1 MVLRLF
7 PLIAYLASSA
17 YLVCW
22 VIRLSWAIYQRV
34 RSWAHPPRMMLSL
47 KTWSKVGEKNAILV
61 YLIGM
66 LFGGL
71 ATFWLIHIF
80 MREWL
85 LVIFVILAVLSDEM
99 RVSSNETLLLEV
111 IIFFD
116 RLAAHNENH
125 QDLFE
130 TLTSVIQE
138 LPEGKVQKGV
148 LEAVHRRCS
157 GECCENSLKAM
168 RRIDPLLD
176 EFVLTLQHSG
186 GQYVP
191 GLNIILNRLIGRA
204 GRMWDR
210 ASWSL
215 LLKDKSRTYVQFS
228 RGAFVTGLWVLI
240 INGFSNLDVVILERA
255 VIVLAVLALL
265 GLGVLF
271 HLLFTNPWIRRSMA
285 IFILIIALTSYA
297 NSLIVPIPSWIRVE
311 TISHHSESVGKTGI
325 IAPQILTLHEEIT
338 APFQLTAYFN
348 DPSLAAVTNPTSMPT
363 AMATPTM
370 ILNPLCLTTPRVIPE
385 ILDICLF
392 HSRQSR

>member
-1 MVLRLF
+1 MTLRLF
-7 PLIAYLASSA
+7 PLIAYPASSA

-22 VIRLSWAIYQRV
+22 MIHLSWAIYQRV

-47 KTWSKVGEKNAILV
+47 KSWSKIGEENGIYV
-61 YLIGM
+61 YFIGI

-71 ATFWLIHIF
+71 ATLWLMHIF
-80 MREWL
+80 IREWL
-85 LVIFVILAVLSDEM
+85 LVIYMVLAVLSTEM
-99 RVSSNETLLLEV
+99 MISSTETLLLEV
-111 IIFFD
+111 MIFFD
-116 RLAAHNENH
+116 RLAAHNKNH
-125 QDLFE
+125 QNLFE
-130 TLTSVIQE
+130 TLPSVIQE
-138 LPEGKVQKGV
+138 LPEGRVQKGV
-148 LEAVHRRCS
+148 LEAVLHRRS
-157 GECCENSLKAM
+157 GESFENSLKAM
-168 RRIDPLLD
+168 RRIDSILD

-204 GRMWDR
+204 GRKWDR

-215 LLKDKSRTYVQFS
+215 LIKDKSRTYVQFS
-228 RGAFVTGLWVLI
+228 RGAFVTGLWVLV
-240 INGFSNLDVVILERA
+240 INSFSNLDMVILDRA

-271 HLLFTNPWIRRSMA
+271 HLLFTNHWIRRSMA

-311 TISHHSESVGKTGI
+311 TISHHSESVGETGI

-370 ILNPLCLTTPRVIPE
+370 ILNPPCLTTPRVIPE